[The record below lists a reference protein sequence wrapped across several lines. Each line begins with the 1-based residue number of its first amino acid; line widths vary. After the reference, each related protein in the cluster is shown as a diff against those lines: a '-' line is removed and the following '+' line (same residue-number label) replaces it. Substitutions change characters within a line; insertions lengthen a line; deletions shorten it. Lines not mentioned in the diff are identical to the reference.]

1 MSEFFAVSQLVNKN
15 HSSTF
20 HGIMFLFHT
29 YWQRFFHISIQRL
42 ETKNYPWK
50 YTVGPIRDMNDV
62 TSQYKS

>member
-29 YWQRFFHISIQRL
+29 VITGRDFFTFQFKDWKQRTTHENTLLVQS
-42 ETKNYPWK
+42 ET
-50 YTVGPIRDMNDV
+50 
-62 TSQYKS
+62 